1 MTKRITAIAFLALI
15 VNSAYI
21 AAFADPSI
29 FYMANVLLHLGLGL
43 ALMVVAVIY
52 ARRHPVESVAFLLAG
67 LPAIFLAVRGN
78 TMDHRWALWSHI
90 LLAAVAV
97 IVIGLRL
104 FHHAAPRP
112 WRTALGTA
120 VAILVLLPAA
130 SALYRRARPDP
141 NHRIQNPSVVPV
153 SM

>member
-67 LPAIFLAVRGN
+67 LPAGSPDK
-78 TMDHRWALWSHI
+78 TMGRFRSASHW
-90 LLAAVAV
+90 VTS
-97 IVIGLRL
+97 
-104 FHHAAPRP
+104 RP
-112 WRTALGTA
+112 
-120 VAILVLLPAA
+120 
-130 SALYRRARPDP
+130 
-141 NHRIQNPSVVPV
+141 
-153 SM
+153 